1 MVRSTPSEI
10 PFIPDYIPTTGLE
23 LVKYKRQQFIDKLG
37 LEIVQSVVASILKG
51 KNVRDLTEGLT
62 QRRVIMQT
70 ASVLKTYLKAM
81 NSIDDFE
88 NTLSSIIKDNVSR
101 RLSPSQKAYLFWFV
115 GLTGKS
121 IQNVIRDGELNNYI
135 EVFDENLKDIAKDVE
150 KTYGDLT
157 INAKIEGQDILL
169 KWPNLVRCLLAIG
182 AATLTTRGSEKS
194 LYGKTFEILVLGS
207 VLTILGFE
215 HINRNDVSKDAHV
228 FWLSE
233 RKDKRESD
241 ATLLVQRGLGV
252 RFDIGFI
259 GKGNTEISLDKVSRF
274 ERVME
279 RGGNSHNTYTIILV
293 DNIGENSRITDMANS
308 IDGTILQMREHYW
321 VYKLA
326 QTLEQKCNYR
336 ADILKKTKEESF
348 SYIDEKMKTVNLKEF
363 LKLAGEESEEENREE
378 DF

>member
-1 MVRSTPSEI
+1 MKQTRALDKEFLPNHIPSRGI
-10 PFIPDYIPTTGLE
+10 E

-62 QRRVIMQT
+62 QRRVLMET
-70 ASVLKTYLKAM
+70 ASVLKTYLEAM
-81 NSIDDFE
+81 SSIEDFE
-88 NTLSSIIKDNVSR
+88 NRLSGIIKQN
-101 RLSPSQKAYLFWFV
+101 LSLKLTSSQKAYLFWFV

-121 IQNVIRDGELNNYI
+121 IQNVIRDGELSNYI
-135 EVFDENLKDIAKDVE
+135 EVFDDNLKDIAKDVE
-150 KTYGDLT
+150 TTYGELSFEAKFGEKALT
-157 INAKIEGQDILL
+157 L
-169 KWPNLVRCLLAIG
+169 KWPNLLRCLLAIG

-207 VLTILGFE
+207 VLTILGFD
-215 HINRNDVSKDAHV
+215 HIDKNDVSRDTCV

-241 ATLLVQRGLGV
+241 ATLLVKKGIGV

-279 RGGNSHNTYTIILV
+279 RGGAHHNTTTIILV
-293 DNIGENSRITDMANS
+293 DNIGDNSRITNMAKS
-308 IDGTILQMREHYW
+308 INGTILQMREHYW
-321 VYKLA
+321 VYRLA
-326 QTLEQKCNYR
+326 QTLEQNCHYHSS
-336 ADILKKTKEESF
+336 ILDASKEASLTF
-348 SYIDEKMKTVNLKEF
+348 IDERMKSVNLRDF
-363 LKLAGEESEEENREE
+363 LKIAQDDKNEKT
-378 DF
+378 

>member
-1 MVRSTPSEI
+1 MAQLFQSEF
-10 PFIPDYIPTTGLE
+10 PFLPDYIPSSGIE

-37 LEIVQSVVASILKG
+37 LEIVQGVVASIMKG

-62 QRRVIMQT
+62 QRRVLMQT
-70 ASVLKTYLKAM
+70 ASVLKTYLEAM
-81 NSIDDFE
+81 SSIEDFE
-88 NTLSSIIKDNVSR
+88 NKLSDIVKNNVSL
-101 RLSPSQKAYLFWFV
+101 RLNPSQKAYLFWFV

-121 IQNVIRDGELNNYI
+121 IQNVIRGGELANYI

-157 INAKIEGQDILL
+157 LDAKFDGKELTL
-169 KWPNLVRCLLAIG
+169 KWPNLVRCLLAVG

-207 VLTILGFE
+207 VLTVLGFDY
-215 HINRNDVSKDAHV
+215 IDKNDVSRNSQV

-233 RKDKRESD
+233 RKNKRESD
-241 ATLLVQRGLGV
+241 ATLLVRKGVGV

-279 RGGNSHNTYTIILV
+279 RGGISHNTSTVILV
-293 DNIGENSRITDMANS
+293 DNIGENSRITEMAKA

-321 VYKLA
+321 VYSLA
-326 QTLEQKCNYR
+326 QTLERKCSYHS
-336 ADILKKTKEESF
+336 AILDGTKEASLK
-348 SYIDEKMKTVNLKEF
+348 YIDEKMKTVNLGEF
-363 LKLAGEESEEENREE
+363 LKLAGDDSEEEDEE
-378 DF
+378 QD